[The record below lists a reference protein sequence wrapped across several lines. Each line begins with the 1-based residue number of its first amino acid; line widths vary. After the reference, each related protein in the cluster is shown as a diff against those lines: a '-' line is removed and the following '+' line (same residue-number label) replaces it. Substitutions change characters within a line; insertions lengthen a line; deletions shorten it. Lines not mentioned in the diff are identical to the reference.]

1 MQTDNILM
9 NHVRKVNK
17 VFTYIFWGFS
27 LLNIAISIFGLVKMN
42 SISITMS
49 IIIPLLMT
57 FFRRKEKLEYG
68 VPVLGVIQLNILLC
82 LDATVITSFIVIIA
96 ICLSALYFQRQFI
109 AFSTAITTVTYVAMY
124 LIKKVGSIDVL
135 ISELIIVAIVAVML
149 FLITFWGRQL
159 IFKANEK
166 EAQAKQL
173 LDASEKTM
181 ITIKTATNSLNDAIN
196 SSSDSLKTVYEIS
209 NSMAI
214 AIGEITKGV
223 VGQSDSVNQ
232 ISLMMQEADMKVSEV
247 VDITNK
253 LEDTSKQA
261 SGMVLKGSED
271 ISRMDRQMNIID
283 QAVSKSYYLV
293 QDLNT
298 SMEEI
303 NKFLDGISH
312 ISHQTNLLALNA
324 SIEASRAGEAGKGFA
339 VVAEEVRKL
348 AQQSKAIAGDIAG
361 ITAMIHNKTL
371 EVLEETNL
379 GMEATRE
386 GEVIYKNVS
395 KSFEQIQQKFQD
407 INQFILE
414 ESSRLKNMAELFS
427 MIHMETESIASIS
440 EEHSASTQEL
450 MATTE
455 EHTASVE
462 SIYHLLENIRESSN
476 KLQQMVEE

>member
-1 MQTDNILM
+1 M
-9 NHVRKVNK
+9 
-17 VFTYIFWGFS
+17 
-27 LLNIAISIFGLVKMN
+27 
-42 SISITMS
+42 
-49 IIIPLLMT
+49 
-57 FFRRKEKLEYG
+57 
-68 VPVLGVIQLNILLC
+68 
-82 LDATVITSFIVIIA
+82 
-96 ICLSALYFQRQFI
+96 
-109 AFSTAITTVTYVAMY
+109 
-124 LIKKVGSIDVL
+124 
-135 ISELIIVAIVAVML
+135 
-149 FLITFWGRQL
+149 
-159 IFKANEK
+159 
-166 EAQAKQL
+166 
-173 LDASEKTM
+173 DASEKTM